1 MNEGFGMPQ
10 LEAISCGSPVI
21 TANNSAMTEVAKGRG
36 VLVDGWDEQ
45 VWIDTICNT
54 VTNEQKLEELRHPD
68 ISEYSWERIIKDV
81 YRYLTDNNK

>member
-1 MNEGFGMPQ
+1 
-10 LEAISCGSPVI
+10 
-21 TANNSAMTEVAKGRG
+21 MTEVAKGRG